1 MNGQP
6 HQCSKN
12 PYNST
17 NQQKTQQ
24 QQQTQYGSVVTGGA
38 ANLTA
43 AETRSPKQFEG
54 VVEDRS
60 LETNTIIPSSQFDKE
75 EYFRLKEQKYDQNII
90 EYKAHQFRLEELLK
104 NAYLAQQ
111 ETLNIMKDIRDIIN
125 NYLHPNP
132 SIQKASELSNNIK
145 HSSAIT
151 NEYTKALLTE
161 KQNEAWD
168 ELHDTIED
176 LGLSEDR
183 PDEENEDENPERQ
196 RGYPE

>member
-1 MNGQP
+1 MIIFEQLPGLFKPDGKPKFKPVNP
-6 HQCSKN
+6 DNSKHEH
-12 PYNST
+12 
-17 NQQKTQQ
+17 KTPE
-24 QQQTQYGSVVTGGA
+24 QT
-38 ANLTA
+38 

-183 PDEENEDENPERQ
+183 PDSEENEDENPERQ

>member
-1 MNGQP
+1 
-6 HQCSKN
+6 
-12 PYNST
+12 
-17 NQQKTQQ
+17 
-24 QQQTQYGSVVTGGA
+24 
-38 ANLTA
+38 
-43 AETRSPKQFEG
+43 
-54 VVEDRS
+54 
-60 LETNTIIPSSQFDKE
+60 
-75 EYFRLKEQKYDQNII
+75 
-90 EYKAHQFRLEELLK
+90 
-104 NAYLAQQ
+104 
-111 ETLNIMKDIRDIIN
+111 MKDIRDIIN